1 MGRGAA
7 RPKLG
12 KSSKQVFCQQKTVQL
27 IIYETKNRE
36 SEGMLRIVI
45 GKQGVIEERVVLCS
59 KPFPET
65 QKGKK
70 NF

>member
-1 MGRGAA
+1 MGIGEA

-12 KSSKQVFCQQKTVQL
+12 KSSKQVFCQLTTVQL
-27 IIYETKNRE
+27 IIYETK
-36 SEGMLRIVI
+36 SEDWEDMLRIVI
-45 GKQGVIEERVVLCS
+45 GKQGVIKERVVLCS

-70 NF
+70 HF